1 MNTKAKPVHE
11 IRLGKIRA
19 AIWGN
24 RNADGNSWHSVT
36 FARRYRDKE
45 GNYKD
50 ADSFGPEDLPVLKEV
65 AALVLAWS
73 LNQEDAPERA
83 EKEGD

>member
-11 IRLGKIRA
+11 VRLGKIRA

-24 RNADGNSWHSVT
+24 RNADGNTWHSVT

-45 GNYKD
+45 GHYKD
-50 ADSFGPEDLPVLKEV
+50 ADSFGPEDLPTLREV
-65 AALVLAWS
+65 AGCVLAWC
-73 LNQEDAPERA
+73 LDQEAAGDRIEA
-83 EKEGD
+83 ESE